1 MNISTI
7 APNYQASKDCLK
19 DKIILVTGAS
29 DGIGRTVAI
38 QYALHGA
45 TVILHGRDVPKL
57 EMVYDEIVAFNAPVP
72 AIVPLNLSTA
82 LEHDYELMADAIA
95 RQFGRLDG
103 VLHNAGVLG
112 ERVSLAQYSTQAWDE
127 VMAVNLRSPVLLT
140 QAVLPLLEKST
151 SASVIFTS
159 SGVGRAVRT
168 DWGAYSIS
176 KIALEAVNQLFALEN
191 QFAHIRYNCVNP
203 GAVRTA
209 MRAKAFPQED
219 PLQLVT
225 AEQIMPT
232 YLYLMSD
239 DSRDVTGQS
248 LDAQY

>member
-1 MNISTI
+1 MINYQQ
-7 APNYQASKDCLK
+7 YQASKDCLK

-38 QYALHGA
+38 QYALRGA

-95 RQFGRLDG
+95 RQFGHLDG

-159 SGVGRAVRT
+159 SGVGRAVRA

-191 QFAHIRYNCVNP
+191 QLPQIRYNCVNP
-203 GAVRTA
+203 GAVRTT

-248 LDAQY
+248 LDAQL

>member
-1 MNISTI
+1 MINYQQ
-7 APNYQASKDCLK
+7 YQASKDCLK

-95 RQFGRLDG
+95 RQFGHLDG

-159 SGVGRAVRT
+159 SGVGRAVRA

-191 QFAHIRYNCVNP
+191 QLPQIRYNCVNP
-203 GAVRTA
+203 GAVRTT

-248 LDAQY
+248 LDAQL